1 MTEANDSVNQSDV
14 TQDTSASGD
23 SNSSSD
29 TVKYE
34 TYKKVLSEKKRRDDE
49 VRELREAL
57 EKREAEDKAKAES
70 ELEQQNKYKELLDLR
85 TSELAKAQAEAKH
98 MRESRQQAMKL
109 DSFLESL
116 DSKLPKQYWGLVD
129 LDSIKLNPDTHE
141 VDDGSVASAVETFRK
156 AYPEVLLKK
165 STTTGLPSSAP
176 SGTAAATRGD
186 VQYANLPTA
195 EKNRILAAELLSL
208 KKA

>member
-1 MTEANDSVNQSDV
+1 MTEANDSVNQTDV
-14 TQDTSASGD
+14 TANASASGE
-23 SNSSSD
+23 NSSTD

-49 VRELREAL
+49 VKELRETL

-85 TSELAKAQAEAKH
+85 TSELEKAKAEANH

-129 LDSIKLNPDTHE
+129 LEAIKLNPDTHE
-141 VDDGSVASAVETFRK
+141 VDDGSVASAVEIFRK
-156 AYPEVLLKK
+156 SYPEVLLKK

-176 SGTAAATRGD
+176 SGTAAATRGEA
-186 VQYANLPTA
+186 QYANLPTA
-195 EKNRILAAELLSL
+195 ERNRILAAELLNL
-208 KKA
+208 KK

>member
-1 MTEANDSVNQSDV
+1 MTEANDSVNQTDV
-14 TQDTSASGD
+14 TANASASGE
-23 SNSSSD
+23 NSSTD

-49 VRELREAL
+49 VRELRETL

-85 TSELAKAQAEAKH
+85 TSELEKAKAEANH

-129 LDSIKLNPDTHE
+129 LEAIKLNPDTHE
-141 VDDGSVASAVETFRK
+141 VDDGSVASAVEIFRK
-156 AYPEVLLKK
+156 SYPEVLLKK

-186 VQYANLPTA
+186 SQYANLPTA
-195 EKNRILAAELLSL
+195 EKNRILAAELVNL
-208 KKA
+208 KK